1 MSTAHA
7 SAARILPEH
16 GRAAPLSRPSEAPP
30 RLRLVQAPT
39 QARSRA
45 PFVLAC
51 IGLLAGALLGTLV
64 LNTAMADGSYEAQS
78 LQRELAAQA
87 EVTDTLHA
95 RLDAL
100 KSPQA
105 LALRATELGMVRVS
119 EPPVL
124 RLSDRTIIGGAP
136 APAAGQ

>member
-7 SAARILPEH
+7 SAARTLPGH
-16 GRAAPLSRPSEAPP
+16 DYPVAAPRTSEAPP
-30 RLRLVQAPT
+30 RLRLVQAPA

-45 PFVLAC
+45 PFVLTC
-51 IGLLAGALLGTLV
+51 IGLLAGALLGTLL
-64 LNTAMADGSYEAQS
+64 LNTAMADGSYEARA

-87 EVTDTLHA
+87 EVTDTLGA
-95 RLDAL
+95 RLDEL

-124 RLSDRTIIGGAP
+124 RLSDQTIIGGAVS
-136 APAAGQ
+136 PAAGQ

>member
-7 SAARILPEH
+7 SAARNLPH
-16 GRAAPLSRPSEAPP
+16 HDRPAPLSRPSEAPP
-30 RLRLVQAPT
+30 RLRLVQAPA

-51 IGLLAGALLGTLV
+51 IGLLTGALLGTLV
-64 LNTAMADGSYEAQS
+64 LNTAMADGAYEAQS
-78 LQRELAAQA
+78 LQRELADEA
-87 EVTDTLHA
+87 ETTDILNE

-100 KSPQA
+100 TSPQA
-105 LALRATELGMVRVS
+105 LAQRATDLGMVRVS

-124 RLSDRTIIGGAP
+124 RLSDQTIIGGAAQP
-136 APAAGQ
+136 VAGQ

>member
-7 SAARILPEH
+7 SAARTLPEQ
-16 GRAAPLSRPSEAPP
+16 RPTPLSRPSAAPP
-30 RLRLVQAPT
+30 RLRLVQSPT

-45 PFVLAC
+45 PFVLTC

-100 KSPQA
+100 QSPQA
-105 LALRATELGMVRVS
+105 LAMRATELGMVRVS

-124 RLSDRTIIGGAP
+124 RLSDRTIIGGAVS
-136 APAAGQ
+136 PAAGQ